1 MENTPLIK
9 FIRNY
14 IRDPSGVFL
23 ISSLVRILMM
33 SFPAFSQLFVQTVS
47 ENGAGLARV
56 FFCVYNKKKIAW
68 RREDMHFIFSS

>member
-1 MENTPLIK
+1 
-9 FIRNY
+9 
-14 IRDPSGVFL
+14 
-23 ISSLVRILMM
+23 MM